1 MKLRNLIPL
10 MAIAIFS
17 SKINAFA
24 QTQDGDYSVDFLLVK
39 PHKCPK
45 PNMRIKVSY
54 NSVSTV
60 LNVAFPTNDQGG
72 KIEIY
77 RNGTRVVGV
86 KAPAG
91 TSLCYMLRNYGKGE
105 YIIIVSQGNSVVYSK
120 QVTVK

>member
-1 MKLRNLIPL
+1 
-10 MAIAIFS
+10 MAFAILTG
-17 SKINAFA
+17 KTNVFA
-24 QTQDGDYSVDFLLVK
+24 QTQDGEYKIEFLLTQ
-39 PHKCPK
+39 PHKSPK
-45 PNMRIKVSY
+45 TIKTPQVSY

-60 LNVAFPTNDQGG
+60 LNVAFPINDQGG